1 MSKSV
6 KLSIFLNGELKGVK
20 IVQLPCVIGR
30 SKESSV
36 VISHPLVSRK
46 HCLLCLENG
55 SFKLRDL
62 GSLNGVTFQG
72 RQIIETPLED
82 NDLFYIGNI
91 SFMVEQID
99 VDTAVFEKPT
109 SPPKNQNGVFEAGP
123 KPPRPVKLAPFPLNA
138 SIPPASSTQYI
149 PAPPPSVKSGDSR
162 IVPPEI
168 GSLIDLAAIPPVQ
181 DLPISSQSDD
191 DDDNPFVIELTD

>member
-1 MSKSV
+1 MLKSV

-55 SFKLRDL
+55 NLKLNDL
-62 GSLNGVTFQG
+62 GSLNGVSFQG

-82 NDLFYIGNI
+82 HDLFYIGNI
-91 SFMVEQID
+91 SFMVEQIE
-99 VDTAVFEKPT
+99 VDTGVFEKPAG
-109 SPPKNQNGVFEAGP
+109 PPKNHNGVFEAGP

-149 PAPPPSVKSGDSR
+149 PAPPPSVKSGNSR
-162 IVPPEI
+162 IAPSEI

-181 DLPISSQSDD
+181 DIQLFTQSEDD
-191 DDDNPFVIELTD
+191 DDDSVPVELAE